1 VPLYAILSALRRVA
15 LRDLGTFQ
23 SIKVNNFFLFVALL
37 IWGALVSG
45 VEPKSAE
52 PLLLLLGFIMMFPLS
67 SDPLARIP
75 PQRLALW
82 PLSHGQALALRLSS
96 LAFSPLVWITV
107 FLIIRTASATV
118 AVAFV
123 SLAAAIQIAGA
134 WSRRAAQHSP
144 HWNLLR
150 YVPPVP
156 GRLGGL
162 IRKDAREL
170 LSVLDP
176 YIALLLS
183 AGGLAYRFLGDH
195 PDPHAL
201 PILSVLVALA
211 LSTYGQ
217 SLFALD
223 ADYGMMRYRLLPL
236 HGWEILLAK
245 GIAFL
250 AVLFVL
256 VLPLSPGPGI
266 TFGLWALAVGH
277 YSSLNLQLPQ
287 HRWRFVGGRM
297 LPVGLLQAVGG
308 VALGFAER
316 DAGPL
321 VLLATA
327 LAYAA
332 SVFWFGR
339 TWRLD

>member
-1 VPLYAILSALRRVA
+1 M

-37 IWGALVSG
+37 IWGAVVAG

-52 PLLLLLGFIMMFPLS
+52 PLLLLLGFIMLFPMS
-67 SDPLARIP
+67 SDPLARVP
-75 PQRLALW
+75 PQRLGLW
-82 PLSHGQALALRLSS
+82 PLAPWQAIGLRLGSLAL
-96 LAFSPLVWITV
+96 SPLVWITV
-107 FLIIRTASATV
+107 FLIVKTANAAVALSFV
-118 AVAFV
+118 AVAASV
-123 SLAAAIQIAGA
+123 QIAGA
-134 WSRRAAQHSP
+134 LSRRAVQREP

-176 YIALLLS
+176 YIALALS
-183 AGGLAYRFLGDH
+183 AGGTAYRFLSDH
-195 PDPHAL
+195 PDPNAF

-211 LSTYGQ
+211 MSTYGQ

-223 ADYGMMRYRLLPL
+223 DEYGMTRYRLLPL

-256 VLPLSPGPGI
+256 VLPLDPWPGM
-266 TFGLWALAVGH
+266 TFGLAALAIGH
-277 YSSLNLQLPQ
+277 YSSLNLRLPQ
-287 HRWRFVGGRM
+287 RRWRFVGGRL

-316 DAGPL
+316 DTGPV
-321 VLLATA
+321 VLAATA
-327 LAYAA
+327 AGYVA

-339 TWRLD
+339 ASPRD